1 MLKFIFYAVS
11 IFFLTSS
18 SFAEKGIWIYGSLE
32 CGRLLASCDKGK
44 LEVDCQTQTFFVLG
58 YITGKSV
65 GTRIQ
70 YTTKDQDSVKYAM
83 IKYCREN
90 PLQDTGAFADD
101 LFRTL
106 SR

>member
-1 MLKFIFYAVS
+1 MG
-11 IFFLTSS
+11 FLTGNS
-18 SFAEKGIWIYGSLE
+18 IGSNI
-32 CGRLLASCDKGK
+32 
-44 LEVDCQTQTFFVLG
+44 T
-58 YITGKSV
+58 YIL
-65 GTRIQ
+65 
-70 YTTKDQDSVKYAM
+70 KDSDTIKYAM